1 MKHRLKEDVK
11 VPSGSQERRA
21 QCPDDAKSSCEA
33 VESITVSGEDLQKA
47 EQRIMKAIQHEA
59 FTKEVELLK
68 SAKHRHER
76 KDRARKGMT
85 RSSSIHRLD
94 PFLDEYAILRVGGRI
109 EQADLPYEMN
119 HPVILPKRSHVTEL
133 TILPSASQISRT
145 NHNISG
151 NPHVRLLDSKG
162 QLHCWPSC
170 I

>member
-33 VESITVSGEDLQKA
+33 VESIAVSGEDLQKA

-59 FTKEVELLK
+59 FTKEVELLT

-76 KDRARKGMT
+76 KDRARKGRT

-133 TILPSASQISRT
+133 IIRHFHQRT
-145 NHNISG
+145 RHQGRTRTQEEI
-151 NPHVRLLDSKG
+151 RT
-162 QLHCWPSC
+162 
-170 I
+170 